1 MNFSLVTTQPIWFL
15 VFCILLG
22 WGGATL
28 LYRKSPLVGEV
39 SRLTGRI
46 LFGTRFLLLTL
57 LSFLLLEPMLRTLTR
72 EVEKPLVIIALDES
86 QSVVNRADSIAA
98 KKAIRAD
105 LENLQNSLGDDF
117 DVRTF
122 SFGDKVSTDIN
133 YRFTG
138 RTTNFSDLFREL
150 DVRFSNRNVG
160 TMILASDGLYNEGS
174 SPAYGPARLR
184 LPVYSIALGDTTSR
198 RDVFIADVRHNRFA
212 YLGNSFPLEINLRA
226 RQCAGEKLVLTVEK
240 DSQLLVNRAF
250 PITGR
255 DFQTIVPVYLDA
267 KAKGIQHFVVRVS
280 ALEGEV
286 TLVNNQRDVFIEVV
300 EEKQKVLVLA
310 AGPHPD
316 LSAIRQSLE
325 STLNT
330 DVKVHMAFD
339 SPWPALS
346 DYHVVVLHNLPSA
359 ATGSLEAWKR
369 KIEEAPSVLY
379 VVGPGTT
386 LELLNA
392 LNPAVTVSQSNA
404 QLNDAQAVFAGDFPL
419 FQTGEEIRSVVS
431 NWPPLKSPFGVYQA
445 HPSAVVMLQQRI
457 GSVNTGQPLLAFLES
472 EGRKNAVLC
481 GEGLWKWRLADYQE
495 NGQHRMAQDLIRSI
509 IQYLSIKEKKSP
521 LILQSKSDYRENE
534 PVLFN
539 ARLLNASGQLVNEP
553 EVRVRINSA
562 DGKEYLYAM
571 SRVDNAYV
579 LNAGILPVG
588 RYRYVAE
595 TRLGTAALKESGA
608 FSVSALQLEKAN
620 TQADH
625 RVLNILASKTGGR
638 VFYSG
643 QSDELIK
650 AIRSNESIK
659 PVSYL
664 NKRFRELIDEP
675 VFMALVLF
683 LLGIEWF
690 LRKRSGSY

>member
-1 MNFSLVTTQPIWFL
+1 
-15 VFCILLG
+15 
-22 WGGATL
+22 
-28 LYRKSPLVGEV
+28 
-39 SRLTGRI
+39 
-46 LFGTRFLLLTL
+46 
-57 LSFLLLEPMLRTLTR
+57 
-72 EVEKPLVIIALDES
+72 
-86 QSVVNRADSIAA
+86 
-98 KKAIRAD
+98 
-105 LENLQNSLGDDF
+105 
-117 DVRTF
+117 
-122 SFGDKVSTDIN
+122 
-133 YRFTG
+133 
-138 RTTNFSDLFREL
+138 
-150 DVRFSNRNVG
+150 
-160 TMILASDGLYNEGS
+160 
-174 SPAYGPARLR
+174 
-184 LPVYSIALGDTTSR
+184 
-198 RDVFIADVRHNRFA
+198 
-212 YLGNSFPLEINLRA
+212 
-226 RQCAGEKLVLTVEK
+226 
-240 DSQLLVNRAF
+240 
-250 PITGR
+250 
-255 DFQTIVPVYLDA
+255 
-267 KAKGIQHFVVRVS
+267 
-280 ALEGEV
+280 
-286 TLVNNQRDVFIEVV
+286 
-300 EEKQKVLVLA
+300 
-310 AGPHPD
+310 
-316 LSAIRQSLE
+316 
-325 STLNT
+325 
-330 DVKVHMAFD
+330 
-339 SPWPALS
+339 
-346 DYHVVVLHNLPSA
+346 
-359 ATGSLEAWKR
+359 
-369 KIEEAPSVLY
+369 
-379 VVGPGTT
+379 
-386 LELLNA
+386 
-392 LNPAVTVSQSNA
+392 
-404 QLNDAQAVFAGDFPL
+404 
-419 FQTGEEIRSVVS
+419 
-431 NWPPLKSPFGVYQA
+431 
-445 HPSAVVMLQQRI
+445 MLQQRI